1 MVDASFFD
9 IFGKRRPPNCKTE
22 LCSCMEI
29 ILGTP
34 DLLAHFVRP
43 PIKYGHITLIMGN
56 TSLSH

>member
-43 PIKYGHITLIMGN
+43 PHKVWAYNTYYG
-56 TSLSH
+56 